1 MRRGGREVECAAL
14 EMRYTG
20 NRIVGSNP
28 TLSATGLSG
37 LIKVGPESG
46 VRLKKTVVSPSC
58 VVRADPSLAE
68 GIWGEDLIG
77 LGVLDADG

>member
-28 TLSATGLSG
+28 TLSASRPTFKLSF
-37 LIKVGPESG
+37 LS
-46 VRLKKTVVSPSC
+46 
-58 VVRADPSLAE
+58 
-68 GIWGEDLIG
+68 
-77 LGVLDADG
+77 